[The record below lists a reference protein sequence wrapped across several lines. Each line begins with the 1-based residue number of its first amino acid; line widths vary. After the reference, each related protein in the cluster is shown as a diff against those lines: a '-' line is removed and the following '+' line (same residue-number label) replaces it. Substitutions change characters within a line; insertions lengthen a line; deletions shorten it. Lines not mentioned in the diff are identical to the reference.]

1 MTTNSV
7 IIETPDGETD
17 EYNGVLFAEKGTNP
31 ESGTEGI
38 ALQLRAED
46 PEAPKTVF
54 VDKGEIISVH
64 DEVAKDY
71 LSETFLECVD
81 PEAVAE

>member
-1 MTTNSV
+1 MSTDNVV
-7 IIETPDGETD
+7 IQTPDGETD
-17 EYNGVLFAEKGTNP
+17 EYNGVLFAEKGINP

-38 ALQLRAED
+38 ALQCRAED
-46 PEAPKTVF
+46 RETPKAVF
-54 VDKGEIISVH
+54 VDKGEVIAVYG
-64 DEVAKDY
+64 EVSRER